1 MHVDLKFRHRY
12 VYVCVCVCV
21 CGCRVVCV
29 DGCVC
34 VWAYGRVCMC
44 VCMRIYVCVYLCMWV
59 CEGLHCTEGA
69 VVFLYMQ
76 GEINMYLL
84 KALPCLSD
92 FLLTRILRHGPQ
104 VKEQ

>member
-21 CGCRVVCV
+21 WVS
-29 DGCVC
+29 GCVRG
-34 VWAYGRVCMC
+34 WVCMC
-44 VCMRIYVCVYLCMWV
+44 VGIWTCVHVCVHAHLFVCMWV

>member
-1 MHVDLKFRHRY
+1 MR
-12 VYVCVCVCV
+12 VCVCVCV
-21 CGCRVVCV
+21 WVS
-29 DGCVC
+29 GCVRG
-34 VWAYGRVCMC
+34 WVCMC
-44 VCMRIYVCVYLCMWV
+44 VGIWTCVHLCVHAHLCVCIFVCMWV